1 MKKSDTGAS
10 GLSRRALLK
19 GGIAL
24 AAAYGLGGT
33 AQAATAKKHKETIMS
48 HPPTED
54 LTRLVNPLQGTN
66 SVQSFSRGNTLPL
79 VSRPFGM
86 THWSPQTSEAERWFF
101 EPDKHELI
109 GVRATHQPS
118 PWMNDYGQFTVM
130 AQAGEPALSGGARAS
145 AYRPEDLTVRP
156 HSLSVLLQRGNVR
169 LEMTP
174 TERCAVFRFT
184 FPKGEAGR
192 IILDA
197 HSQVALHPERYL
209 ITGFSR
215 LNSGGVPGNFACYF
229 AAVFDQDW
237 RRALPTRAGEI
248 AEGLTTLEGEHI
260 GAMAEF
266 TPPPSGQVV
275 LKIGT
280 SFINAEQALRN
291 LEHEVGDKGFDGLR
305 DEAEAVWNET
315 LGRIRV
321 EGGTGDQRRTFYS
334 CLYRAHLFPRM
345 FHEPDA
351 DGQPIHYS
359 PYDGQVHP
367 GVLYT
372 DNGFWDTY
380 RTVYPLLSLI
390 QPIRLGEIIQGFV
403 NAYKEGGWLPNWPSP
418 GYRACMIG
426 THIDAVI
433 ADAVVKGIVGFDRE
447 AAYAGMVKHAN
458 TPVDGEK
465 GYGRIALRE
474 YLNLGYVPADR
485 YDHATARTLD
495 YAYDD
500 FCLAQVAG
508 VLGKHE
514 DQVKYRKRALSY
526 QNVYDPATTFMRG
539 KNADGKWSEPFDPY
553 AWGDPFIEGSAWQFN
568 FTVPHD
574 PAGLMILMG
583 GPAKMLA
590 KLDRFLYQPPTFH
603 PGTYGGVI
611 HEMAEMA
618 AVDFGQYD
626 QGNQPVHSFLYFY
639 TASGSPW
646 KTQYWTRR
654 VLDILYTPDSLP
666 GDEDNG
672 EMASWYVLN
681 ALGLG
686 PLCPGVPEYV
696 LTAPLFPAAHLRVAD
711 GKVLV
716 IEAPGASEE
725 NAYIQNAS
733 LNGQSH
739 GSLCVGHGALAGG
752 SHLRLVLGPQPPER
766 HLEAS
771 DLPFSLSAPTAAV
784 AYDGGPVGPVIRIN
798 CGGEEMGDFVGDAF
812 VHGGSTGH
820 REVAVDTSAP
830 HAAPAAVYQPERS
843 GEFSYTLPAPV
854 LPAGRTYMLRLHFA
868 EANDGYAG
876 KRRMN
881 VSINGST
888 VLQDFDVFAEA
899 GGRNKAVIRE
909 FAGLRPGPLGSLVI
923 AVSAAPDSPDQDAG
937 ISAVELFAV

>member
-1 MKKSDTGAS
+1 MP
-10 GLSRRALLK
+10 RP
-19 GGIAL
+19 
-24 AAAYGLGGT
+24 
-33 AQAATAKKHKETIMS
+33 QA
-48 HPPTED
+48 ED
-54 LTRLVNPLQGTN
+54 LTRYVNPLQGTN
-66 SVQSFSRGNTLPL
+66 SVPSFSRGNTLPL
-79 VSRPFGM
+79 VSHPFGM
-86 THWSPQTSEAERWFF
+86 THWSPQTSEEERWFF

-118 PWMNDYGQFTVM
+118 PWMSDYGQFTVM
-130 AQAGEPALSGGARAS
+130 AQTGTPALGAAARAS

-156 HSLSVLLQRGNVR
+156 HLLSVLLKRGNIH

-174 TERCAVFRFT
+174 TERCGVFRFT
-184 FPKGEAGR
+184 FPAGESGR
-192 IILDA
+192 VIIDA
-197 HSQVALHPERYL
+197 HSQVEVHPERRL

-215 LNSGGVPGNFACYF
+215 LNSGGVPDGFACYF

-237 RRALPTRAGEI
+237 QRALPTRAGSLV
-248 AEGLTTLEGEHI
+248 EGQTTLEGEHI
-260 GAMAEF
+260 GTMAEF
-266 TPPPSGQVV
+266 TPDSSGQIV

-280 SFINAEQALRN
+280 SFISAEQALRN
-291 LEHEVGDKGFDGLR
+291 LAHEVGDKGFDDLR
-305 DEAEAVWNET
+305 AEGEAVWNET
-315 LGRIRV
+315 LGRIQV
-321 EGGTGDQRRTFYS
+321 EGGTDDQNRTFYS

-351 DGQPIHYS
+351 EGKPIHYS

-390 QPIRLGEIIQGFV
+390 QPTRLGEIIEGFV

-433 ADAVVKGIVGFDRE
+433 ADAIVKGIGGFDRE

-458 TPVDGEK
+458 TPIEGEK
-465 GYGRIALRE
+465 GYGRIALGE
-474 YLNLGYVPADR
+474 YLDLGYVPADK

-514 DQVKYRKRALSY
+514 DQAKYQERALSY
-526 QNVYDPATTFMRG
+526 RNVYDPVTTFMRG
-539 KNADGKWSEPFDPY
+539 KNADGGWQEPFDPY

-574 PAGLMILMG
+574 PAGLTSLMG
-583 GPAKMLA
+583 GPAKVLA
-590 KLDRFLYQPPTFH
+590 KLDRLLYQPPTFH

-639 TASGSPW
+639 AAAGSPW

-654 VLDILYTPDSLP
+654 VLDMLYTPDSLP

-672 EMASWYVLN
+672 EMGAWYVLN

-696 LTAPLFPAAHLRVAD
+696 LVSPLFPTVRLHLPG
-711 GKVLV
+711 GKTLL
-716 IEAPGASEE
+716 IEATGASEE
-725 NAYIQNAS
+725 NAYVQNVA
-733 LNGQSH
+733 LNGQVH
-739 GSLCVGHGALAGG
+739 PPLCVAHSALVEGG
-752 SHLRLVLGPQPPER
+752 ILRFVLGPQPPER
-766 HLEAS
+766 RLEPD
-771 DLPFSLSAPTAAV
+771 DLPFSLSASSATV
-784 AYDGGPVGPVIRIN
+784 TYDGGPIGAVIRIN
-798 CGGEEMGDFVGDAF
+798 CGGEETEGFVGDAF
-812 VHGGSTGH
+812 VHGGSIGH
-820 REVAVDTSAP
+820 REAIVDTSAP
-830 HAAPAAVYQPERS
+830 HAAPAVVYQAERC
-843 GEFSYTLPAPV
+843 GEFSYTLPTPV
-854 LPAGRTYMLRLHFA
+854 LPGGRTYTLRLHFA
-868 EANDGYAG
+868 ESSDEYAG

-881 VSINGST
+881 ISLNGQT
-888 VLQDFDVFAEA
+888 VLQDFDIFAEA
-899 GGRNKAVIRE
+899 GSVNKAIVKE
-909 FAGLRPGPLGSLVI
+909 FAALQPGLHGSLVI
-923 AVSAAPDSPDQDAG
+923 DFTPAPDSPDQQAKV
-937 ISAVELFAV
+937 SAVELYADAPRKEA

>member
-1 MKKSDTGAS
+1 M
-10 GLSRRALLK
+10 
-19 GGIAL
+19 
-24 AAAYGLGGT
+24 
-33 AQAATAKKHKETIMS
+33 
-48 HPPTED
+48 PD
-54 LTRLVNPLQGTN
+54 LTSLVNPMQGTN

-79 VSRPFGM
+79 VSRPFGL

-118 PWMNDYGQFTVM
+118 PWMSDYGHFTVM
-130 AQAGEPALSGGARAS
+130 AQAGTPALGAAARAS

-156 HSLSVLLQRGNVR
+156 HLLSVLLQRGNIR

-174 TERCAVFRFT
+174 TERCGVFRFT
-184 FPKGEAGR
+184 FPAGEAGR
-192 IILDA
+192 VIIDA
-197 HSQVALHPERYL
+197 HSQVALHPKHRL

-215 LNSGGVPGNFACYF
+215 LNSGGVPDGFACHF

-237 RRALPTRAGEI
+237 QRALPTRAGSLV
-248 AEGLTTLEGEHI
+248 EGQTTLEGEHI

-266 TPPPSGQVV
+266 APPPSGQVV

-280 SFINAEQALRN
+280 SFISAEQALRN
-291 LEHEVGDKGFDGLR
+291 LAHEVGDKSFDDLKT
-305 DEAEAVWNET
+305 ECEAVWNET
-315 LGRIRV
+315 LGRIKV
-321 EGGTGDQRRTFYS
+321 EGGTEDQRRTFYS

-345 FHEPDA
+345 FHEPDTE
-351 DGQPIHYS
+351 GNPIHYS

-390 QPIRLGEIIQGFV
+390 QPTRLGEIIQGFV

-433 ADAVVKGIVGFDRE
+433 ADAVVKGIGGFDRE

-458 TPVDGEK
+458 TVVDGER

-474 YLNLGYVPADR
+474 YLDLGYVPADK

-500 FCLAQVAG
+500 FCLSQVAG
-508 VLGKHE
+508 VLEKHE
-514 DQVKYRKRALSY
+514 DQAKYRERALSY
-526 QNVYDPATTFMRG
+526 RNVYDSVTTFMRG
-539 KNADGKWSEPFDPY
+539 KNADGSWQEPFDPY

-574 PAGLMILMG
+574 PAGLTALMG
-583 GPAKMLA
+583 GPAKLLV
-590 KLDRFLYQPPTFH
+590 KLDRLLYQPPTFH

-639 TASGSPW
+639 AAAGSPW

-654 VLDILYTPDSLP
+654 VLDVLYTPDSLP

-672 EMASWYVLN
+672 EMGAWYVLN

-696 LTAPLFPAAHLRVAD
+696 LVSPLFPTARLQVAD
-711 GKVLV
+711 GKTLV
-716 IEAPGASEE
+716 IEATGASEQ
-725 NAYIQNAS
+725 NAYIQS
-733 LNGQSH
+733 VSVNGQAHSPLCI
-739 GSLCVGHGALAGG
+739 GQQSLVEGGHL
-752 SHLRLVLGPQPPER
+752 HLVLGPQPPER
-766 HLEAS
+766 RLEPD
-771 DLPFSLSAPTAAV
+771 DLPFSLSASSATV
-784 AYDGGPVGPVIRIN
+784 AYDGGPIGPVIRIN
-798 CGGEEMGDFVGDAF
+798 CGGEETGKFVGDAF
-812 VHGGSTGH
+812 VHGGSRGH
-820 REVAVDTSAP
+820 REATVDTSAH
-830 HAAPAAVYQPERS
+830 HAAPAAVYQTERG
-843 GEFSYTLPAPV
+843 GEFSYILLLPTLPG
-854 LPAGRTYMLRLHFA
+854 GRTYTLRLHFA
-868 EANDGYAG
+868 ESSYGGAG
-876 KRRMN
+876 KHRQN
-881 VSINGST
+881 VSLNGAI
-888 VLQDFDVFAEA
+888 VLRDFDVFAEA
-899 GGRNKAVIRE
+899 GGRNKAIVKE
-909 FAGLRPGPLGSLVI
+909 FVGLQPGPHGSLVI
-923 AVSAAPDSPDQDAG
+923 HFAPAPSSSDQEAGVSA
-937 ISAVELFAV
+937 IEVFAV